1 MAKPFMK
8 INGKAFPMPGRHPT
22 LRVATMVSSARN
34 TLAEMVGQKIGRD
47 QYKVE
52 SLFWPHLTAEEWSA
66 MLKEFNNFFV
76 IAEIPDMVNNCWMKL
91 KMYPGDR
98 TAEPW
103 MVSEETG
110 LPTEYIN
117 CKVNIIDVGVLE
129 VERHA

>member
-1 MAKPFMK
+1 
-8 INGKAFPMPGRHPT
+8 
-22 LRVATMVSSARN
+22 MVNSARN

-52 SLFWPHLTAEEWSA
+52 SLFWPHLYAQEWSD

-76 IAEIPDMVNNCWMKL
+76 IAEIPDMVNNCWIKL

-117 CKVNIIDVGVLE
+117 CKVNIVDVGMLE
-129 VERHA
+129 VERYQ

>member
-1 MAKPFMK
+1 MAAPFIK
-8 INGKAFPMPGRHPT
+8 INGKPFPMPGRHPS
-22 LRVATMVSSARN
+22 LRVATMVNSARN

-47 QYKVE
+47 QYKVDN
-52 SLFWPHLTAEEWSA
+52 LFWPHLTAEEWSS
-66 MLKEFNNFFV
+66 MLKEFDNFFV

-103 MVSEETG
+103 MVDDVTG

-117 CKVNIIDVGVLE
+117 CKVNIIDVGKVE
-129 VERHA
+129 VERY

>member
-1 MAKPFMK
+1 MAEPFMK
-8 INGKAFPMPGRHPT
+8 INGKPFPMPGRHPT
-22 LRVATMVSSARN
+22 LRVSTMVNSARN

-52 SLFWPHLTAEEWSA
+52 ALFWPHLYAEEWSA

-117 CKVNIIDVGVLE
+117 CKVNIIDVGMME
-129 VERHA
+129 VERYQ

>member
-1 MAKPFMK
+1 MAEPFMK
-8 INGKAFPMPGRHPT
+8 INGKPFPMPGRHPT
-22 LRVATMVSSARN
+22 LRVSTMVNSARN

-52 SLFWPHLTAEEWSA
+52 SLFWPHLYAQEWSD

-76 IAEIPDMVNNCWMKL
+76 IAEIPDMVNNCWLKL

-129 VERHA
+129 VERYQ